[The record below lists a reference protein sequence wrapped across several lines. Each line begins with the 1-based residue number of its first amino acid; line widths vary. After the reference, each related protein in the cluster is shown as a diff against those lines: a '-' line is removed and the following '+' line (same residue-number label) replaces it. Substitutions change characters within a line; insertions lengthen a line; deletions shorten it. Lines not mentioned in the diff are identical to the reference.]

1 VGSIARRTPTPRLA
15 GRAILLG
22 AALLTC
28 ALLPAPAT
36 AADRAS
42 TRVTVAG
49 CGGGVPIAQ
58 RLAAAFSATR
68 PGVQFEFAVVGSTAG
83 IALATAGAVDL
94 AVTSRGLRTEE
105 EDITLVLAP
114 FARTA
119 VVVAAHPTV
128 PVAGLT
134 TPELLEIFRG
144 STVRWASG
152 ERITLV
158 TREWGESVVEDLRA
172 RVVGFA
178 QAYAE
183 GVDRPHTRLVYSEP
197 ALHRALRTIPYAV
210 GLSSAGALA
219 LDGTGLKALALD
231 GVAPTPERIASG
243 HYPLSQTLAF
253 LLRDDLAS
261 RAVQDFVTFVR
272 SDAVR
277 PLLQRHGYLPVTV
290 R

>member
-1 VGSIARRTPTPRLA
+1 VR
-15 GRAILLG
+15 
-22 AALLTC
+22 
-28 ALLPAPAT
+28 
-36 AADRAS
+36 
-42 TRVTVAG
+42 VAG
-49 CGGGVPIAQ
+49 CGAGIPIVQ

-68 PGVQFEFAVVGSTAG
+68 PDVQLEFAVVGSTAG

-94 AVTSRGLRTEE
+94 GVTSRGLRREE

-119 VVVAAHPTV
+119 VVVAAHPSV

-134 TPELLEIFRG
+134 TPELLELFRG
-144 STVRWASG
+144 GRPHWASG
-152 ERITLV
+152 DRITLI

-172 RVVGFA
+172 RMTGFA

-183 GVDRPHTRLVYSEP
+183 GIDKSHTRLVYSEP
-197 ALHRALRTIPYAV
+197 ALHRALRTTPHAV

-219 LDGTGLKALALD
+219 LDGTGLKALVLD
-231 GVAPTPERIASG
+231 GVAPTPEHIASG
-243 HYPLSQTLAF
+243 QYPLSQTLAF

-261 RAVQDFVTFVR
+261 RVVRDFVTFVR

-277 PLLQRHGYLPVTV
+277 LLLQRHGYVPVTLP
-290 R
+290 